1 MAHSVDDRISIVYIG
16 NLPDMIRILTD
27 SKKFMIK
34 AVVCESKKRTLELE
48 DVAQKANLSLFD
60 VKNKAELES
69 VLIKE
74 NISVAVMYDFG
85 IIIPQTVIEQINIFN
100 FHPGSLRTN
109 RGSSPLNWAVL
120 LGEKTTEMSLH
131 KISAE
136 IDMGELVSTS
146 VCYLEYKDTPGTLR
160 KKLEQRIPDMLTDLY
175 EYLKGNRH
183 GKLIEEGIYR
193 RRIEEKD
200 YTINPE
206 TDTLLQVN
214 AKIHSQAAY
223 QGAIGECNGE
233 KIYIKCWGDFEKV
246 FGSNDA
252 AVI

>member
-1 MAHSVDDRISIVYIG
+1 
-16 NLPDMIRILTD
+16 
-27 SKKFMIK
+27 
-34 AVVCESKKRTLELE
+34 
-48 DVAQKANLSLFD
+48 
-60 VKNKAELES
+60 
-69 VLIKE
+69 
-74 NISVAVMYDFG
+74 
-85 IIIPQTVIEQINIFN
+85 
-100 FHPGSLRTN
+100 
-109 RGSSPLNWAVL
+109 
-120 LGEKTTEMSLH
+120 MSLH

-214 AKIHSQAAY
+214 AKIHSQAEY
-223 QGAIGECNGE
+223 KGAIVECNGE